1 MISAQEAR
9 QNVIDAAS
17 KALETN
23 VFKHAVKK
31 LESVIKEASMQ
42 GKNEISYNVA
52 FFDLF
57 DYGRC
62 IDEHATQADRTAI
75 ERFMKENGY
84 HFFYHSMGNSFYDKN
99 WFTCR
104 W

>member
-9 QNVIDAAS
+9 QNVIDSAV
-17 KALETN
+17 KAYETN

-31 LESVIKEASMQ
+31 LESVIKEASAQ
-42 GKNEISYNVA
+42 GKHEISYNVA
-52 FFDLF
+52 FFDIS
-57 DYGRC
+57 DPERH
-62 IDEHATQADRTAI
+62 IEEHATQADRTAI
-75 ERFMKENGY
+75 EWFMKENGY
-84 HFFYHSMGNSFYDKN
+84 HFFYRSMGKSLYDKN